1 MRSVS
6 AKQEAI
12 SNAVRLHFV
21 DDFVLSL
28 EPVVQGMTLALAA
41 ADEKVVGTKTN
52 LMFQHRLGKPVV
64 NNDWAVHC
72 DHLDRVI
79 FSRSSQPYYPA
90 ITAIWVPSYL
100 RFREGQT

>member
-6 AKQEAI
+6 AKREAV

-21 DDFVLSL
+21 DDFVLSP
-28 EPVVQGMTLALAA
+28 EPVVQGITLALAA

-64 NNDWAVHC
+64 NDDWAVHC

-79 FSRSSQPYYPA
+79 FSQSSQPYYPA
-90 ITAIWVPSYL
+90 ITAIWGTVAP
-100 RFREGQT
+100 QV